1 MIALFFREQSYR
13 GCKSK
18 QLRSNQLLAPFEEWE
33 TITEISGAAQRWLT
47 AKTGRKTEIDVP
59 VDLQSLIPLVAS
71 VKSSVH

>member
-1 MIALFFREQSYR
+1 MKRLITLFFREQGYR

-47 AKTGRKTEIDVP
+47 VKTGRKTEIDVSE
-59 VDLQSLIPLVAS
+59 DLLS
-71 VKSSVH
+71 VILSDFG